1 MYNAPHVLILDEPTN
16 HLDRDSLES
25 LANAVEESEGAVVT
39 VSHHQHCMSQFT
51 KEMWTVSNGGVKI
64 DIIDDEI
71 QTCDGLY
78 RKYKEGLRKEV
89 KMQGKKNHKKK

>member
-1 MYNAPHVLILDEPTN
+1 
-16 HLDRDSLES
+16 
-25 LANAVEESEGAVVT
+25 
-39 VSHHQHCMSQFT
+39 MSQFT

-71 QTCDGLY
+71 QTFDGLY